1 MRIRNLHID
10 GFGRFADRSF
20 GPLEHPVT
28 VFYGANEAGKSTLLE
43 FIRRILFG
51 FPARRVGTNEY
62 PPLVGGRHGGRIT
75 IATDAGENIVIDRAP
90 GRGDGPVSM
99 TTDAGETIPDGELP
113 RLLGNHTRGVFNSIF
128 AFTLDELH
136 DESLLGN
143 ESANRQIYSAG
154 IGAVR
159 LPTALDTLQSQ
170 KQEIFRPR
178 GSNQTVPKLIVQIQ
192 EAETA
197 LRSIA
202 EHGVE
207 YRRQSER
214 LAEIERELRDL
225 GERRLQLMSEKERH
239 EDLERAWEPWN
250 GLINAEGALAKLP
263 AVGAFP
269 ENGIV
274 LLETLEARAQTA
286 DQELAA
292 AEERVKRAKADVDQE
307 IDHLSILERSSEVR
321 GLERTRSAFD
331 QSVKDLP
338 ERRVELS
345 AKRSELSASMAN
357 LGQDWDAD
365 RLNSFDLSL
374 VVRDEV
380 ASHGERLQN
389 ARTNLERSHTALT
402 QEEATLTEAEDDAQR
417 AQADRDVVAPPELEE
432 SDIRERRRRIRQSR
446 GALDELGRAEDRS
459 RDLWIQIGD
468 EPELDEAP
476 PHSGGTRLLTGL
488 LGISGVGVLV
498 AGILVSIALSPAGGS
513 VLAVIGA
520 VLFTTGVFL
529 FFRNR
534 SPSRSMASPS
544 SARIQRQI
552 SEADEQ
558 LSGIR
563 SRLQADADALGLA
576 SLDADALM
584 DADEALDGTDAKLR
598 EWQQLEAQL
607 AQLTE
612 RVGRQTLRRNQAQQA
627 VKDAQATLEAE
638 EQAWQAWLQQRGL
651 LSTFSPD
658 SMQELRSLVDLAQTH
673 RREVVAME
681 DRIAAIQKDIDEFIA
696 IVRPLAEVHRFEVE
710 WTDYPKVAGVADDI
724 VGLHESVAE
733 SARTRT
739 NAEKELV
746 EAQSELT
753 QRRESQQG
761 VADEIAALLQSGQ
774 AEDVDNFRG
783 RAQIFQERAALT
795 ASISGVLEQM
805 QVISGPG
812 DALENFRNTLSKT
825 DIQTIRDEVRKREAD
840 LEELD
845 ARRSELDTERGAI
858 QTRLG
863 DLVSEED
870 SSRLRLE
877 RHRLSEEL
885 QGHARDWAVRTI
897 AENLIRQAQSKFE
910 RERQPDVIRH
920 AERFFLDVTDGA
932 YQGVY
937 SPLGSSEINVRD
949 AAGNIRTPNQL
960 SRGTREQ
967 LFLALRFGLIL
978 EMGQHSERLPVI
990 VDEALV
996 NFDPTRGT
1004 RAAGSFIDLS
1014 ETNQVLVFTC
1024 HPQIVD
1030 WFVGAADERGMG
1042 EPEVVAI

>member
-1 MRIRNLHID
+1 M
-10 GFGRFADRSF
+10 
-20 GPLEHPVT
+20 E
-28 VFYGANEAGKSTLLE
+28 
-43 FIRRILFG
+43 
-51 FPARRVGTNEY
+51 
-62 PPLVGGRHGGRIT
+62 
-75 IATDAGENIVIDRAP
+75 
-90 GRGDGPVSM
+90 RG
-99 TTDAGETIPDGELP
+99 
-113 RLLGNHTRGVFNSIF
+113 
-128 AFTLDELH
+128 
-136 DESLLGN
+136 
-143 ESANRQIYSAG
+143 
-154 IGAVR
+154 
-159 LPTALDTLQSQ
+159 
-170 KQEIFRPR
+170 
-178 GSNQTVPKLIVQIQ
+178 
-192 EAETA
+192 
-197 LRSIA
+197 
-202 EHGVE
+202 
-207 YRRQSER
+207 
-214 LAEIERELRDL
+214 
-225 GERRLQLMSEKERH
+225 
-239 EDLERAWEPWN
+239 
-250 GLINAEGALAKLP
+250 
-263 AVGAFP
+263 
-269 ENGIV
+269 
-274 LLETLEARAQTA
+274 
-286 DQELAA
+286 
-292 AEERVKRAKADVDQE
+292 
-307 IDHLSILERSSEVR
+307 
-321 GLERTRSAFD
+321 RSAFD

-338 ERRVELS
+338 ERRAELS
-345 AKRSELSASMAN
+345 AKHSELSVSLAN
-357 LGQDWDAD
+357 LGQDWDAK

-374 VVRDEV
+374 VVREEV
-380 ASHGERLQN
+380 ANLGERLQK
-389 ARTNLERSHTALT
+389 ARINVERSQTTLA
-402 QEEATLTEAEDDAQR
+402 QEEATLTEADQDDQR
-417 AQADRDVVAPPELEE
+417 ARDDRDGIAPPELDE
-432 SDIRERRRRIRQSR
+432 SDILERRRRIRQSR
-446 GALDELGRAEDRS
+446 GTLDELGRAEDRS
-459 RDLWIQIGD
+459 RDLRVQIGD
-468 EPELDEAP
+468 EPEPAEP
-476 PHSGGTRLLTGL
+476 VHNSGGTRLLTGL
-488 LGISGVGVLV
+488 LGILGIGVLV

-513 VLAVIGA
+513 ALAVIGA
-520 VLFTTGVFL
+520 VLFTTAVFL
-529 FFRNR
+529 FFRSR
-534 SPSRSMASPS
+534 SSSRSMASPP

-576 SLDADALM
+576 SLDANVLM

-598 EWQQLEAQL
+598 AWHQLEAQL

-638 EQAWQAWLQQRGL
+638 EKAWQAWLQQRGL

-658 SMQELRSLVDLAQTH
+658 SMQELRSLVDLAQNH

-696 IVRPLAEVHRFEVE
+696 MVRPLAEVHRFEVE

-795 ASISGVLEQM
+795 APISGVLEQM

-812 DALENFRNTLSKT
+812 DALEKFRNTLSKT

-885 QGHARDWAVRTI
+885 HGHAQDWAVRTI
-897 AENLIRQAQSKFE
+897 AESLIRQAQSKFE
-910 RERQPDVIRH
+910 KERQPDVIRH

-949 AAGNIRTPNQL
+949 AAGNIRPPQQL

-978 EMGQHSERLPVI
+978 ELGQRSERLPVI

-996 NFDPTRGT
+996 NFDPTRGA

-1030 WFVGAADERGMG
+1030 WFHDAAALRGAG
-1042 EPEVVAI
+1042 EPEVVRI

>member
-62 PPLVGGRHGGRIT
+62 PPLAGGRHGGRIT
-75 IATDAGENIVIDRAP
+75 IATASGGIIVIDRAP
-90 GRGDGPVSM
+90 GRGDGPVSL

-143 ESANRQIYSAG
+143 ESVNRQIYSAG

-178 GSNQTVPKLIVQIQ
+178 GSNQIVPKVITQIQ
-192 EAETA
+192 ETDTA

-214 LAEIERELRDL
+214 LAEIERELGDL
-225 GERRLQLMSEKERH
+225 GGRRLQLMSEKEQH

-250 GLINAEGALAKLP
+250 SLINAEGALAKLP
-263 AVGAFP
+263 AVEAFP

-286 DQELAA
+286 DQELAL
-292 AEERVKRAKADVDQE
+292 AEERVTRVKVDVDQE
-307 IDHLSILERSSEVR
+307 IEHLAILEKSSEVR
-321 GLERTRSAFD
+321 ALERGRSAFD

-338 ERRVELS
+338 ERRAELS
-345 AKRSELSASMAN
+345 AKRSELSASLAN
-357 LGQDWDAD
+357 LGQDWDAE

-374 VVRDEV
+374 VVREEV
-380 ASHGERLQN
+380 ANHSERLQN
-389 ARTNLERSHTALT
+389 ALTNVERTQTTLA
-402 QEEATLTEAEDDAQR
+402 QEEATWAEAQEDEER
-417 AQADRDVVAPPELEE
+417 AQSDRDGAAPPELGDSE
-432 SDIRERRRRIRQSR
+432 IQERRRRIRQSR
-446 GALDELGRAEDRS
+446 NNLDAMNRSEDRS
-459 RDLWIQIGD
+459 RDLRAQIGD
-468 EPELDEAP
+468 EPEPDEAAP
-476 PHSGGTRLLTGL
+476 NSGMTRLLIGL
-488 LGISGVGVLV
+488 LGILGIGLLV
-498 AGILVSIALSPAGGS
+498 TGILVSITLSPAGGS
-513 VLAVIGA
+513 ILAVFGTA
-520 VLFTTGVFL
+520 LFTAAAFL
-529 FFRNR
+529 F
-534 SPSRSMASPS
+534 SRSRSSGTGMASPA
-544 SARIQRQI
+544 SARIRRQI
-552 SEADEQ
+552 SEADNQ

-563 SRLQADADALGLA
+563 ARLQADADALGLA

-584 DADEALDGTDAKLR
+584 DAEEALDGTDAKLR
-598 EWQQLEAQL
+598 EWQQLEAAL
-607 AQLTE
+607 AQAAE
-612 RVGRQTLRRNQAQQA
+612 RAQRQTQRRDEAQQS
-627 VKDAQATLEAE
+627 VRDAQAALDAE
-638 EQAWQAWLQQRGL
+638 QQAWRAWLQQRGL
-651 LSTFSPD
+651 LTTFSPD
-658 SMQELRSLVDLAQTH
+658 GIQELRTLLDLARTH
-673 RREVVAME
+673 HRDVVALQ
-681 DRIAAIQKDIDEFIA
+681 DRIAAIQKDLDEFIA
-696 IVRPLAEVHRFEVE
+696 MVRPLAEVHSFEVE
-710 WTDYPKVAGVADDI
+710 WSDYPKVAGVADDI
-724 VGLHESVAE
+724 IDLHGSVAE
-733 SARTRT
+733 AARTRT
-739 NAEKELV
+739 NAEKELE
-746 EAQSELT
+746 EAQNELI
-753 QRRESQQG
+753 QRQESQQG
-761 VADEIAALLQSGQ
+761 VASEIAALLQSGQ

-783 RAQIFQERAALT
+783 HSQIFQERAALT

-812 DALENFRNTLSKT
+812 DALEKLRNTLSKT
-825 DIQTIRDEVRKREAD
+825 DIQTIRDEVRKREAN
-840 LEELD
+840 LEDLD
-845 ARRSELDTERGAI
+845 ARRSELDAERGAI
-858 QTRLG
+858 QTRLS
-863 DLVSEED
+863 DLASEED

-877 RHRLSEEL
+877 RNRLSEEL

-897 AENLIRQAQSKFE
+897 AESLIRQAQSKFE

-932 YQGVY
+932 YQAVY

-949 AAGNIRTPNQL
+949 ALGNIRTPQQL

-978 EMGQHSERLPVI
+978 ELGQRAERLPVI

-1004 RAAGSFIDLS
+1004 KAAGSFIQLS

-1030 WFVGAADERGMG
+1030 WFADAAAQRGAA
-1042 EPEVVAI
+1042 EPEVVRI

>member
-75 IATDAGENIVIDRAP
+75 IATDAGEIIVVDRAP

-99 TTDAGETIPDGELP
+99 TTDAGETIPAGELS
-113 RLLGNHTRGVFNSIF
+113 RLLGNHTRGVFNNIF

-143 ESANRQIYSAG
+143 ENVNRQIYSAG

-178 GSNQTVPKLIVQIQ
+178 GSNQTVPKVIAQIQ
-192 EAETA
+192 ETDTA

-214 LAEIERELRDL
+214 LAEIERELGDL
-225 GERRLQLMSEKERH
+225 GDRRLQLMSEKERN

-263 AVGAFP
+263 VVEAFP

-286 DQELAA
+286 DQELAL
-292 AEERVKRAKADVDQE
+292 AEKRVKHVKADVDQE
-307 IDHLSILERSSEVR
+307 IEHLDILEQSDKVR
-321 GLERTRSAFD
+321 DLTYARSAFD

-338 ERRVELS
+338 ERRAELS
-345 AKRSELSASMAN
+345 AKRSELSASLAN

-374 VVRDEV
+374 VVREEV
-380 ASHGERLQN
+380 ANHGERLQN
-389 ARTNLERSHTALT
+389 ARTNLERSHTALA
-402 QEEATLTEAEDDAQR
+402 QEEATLTEAQENAQR
-417 AQADRDVVAPPELEE
+417 AQADRDGVAPPELDET
-432 SDIRERRRRIRQSR
+432 DIRERRRRIRQSR
-446 GALDELGRAEDRS
+446 STLDELGRAEDRS

-468 EPELDEAP
+468 EPQPDEAAP
-476 PHSGGTRLLTGL
+476 NSGLTQLLTGL
-488 LGISGVGVLV
+488 LGILGVGVLV

-520 VLFTTGVFL
+520 VLFTTAVFL
-529 FFRNR
+529 FFR
-534 SPSRSMASPS
+534 SRSSSRPMASPA

-563 SRLQADADALGLA
+563 SHLQADADALGLA
-576 SLDADALM
+576 SLDADVLM

-607 AQLTE
+607 AQMTE
-612 RVGRQTLRRNQAQQA
+612 RGERQTLRRDQAQQT
-627 VKDAQATLEAE
+627 VQEAQAALDAE
-638 EQAWQAWLQQRGL
+638 QQSWQAWLQQRGL
-651 LSTFSPD
+651 LTTFSPD
-658 SMQELRSLVDLAQTH
+658 GIQELRTLADLARTH
-673 RREVVAME
+673 HRDVVE
-681 DRIAAIQKDIDEFIA
+681 LQDRIAAIQKDIDEFTA
-696 IVRPLAEVHRFEVE
+696 MVRPLAEVHGFEAE
-710 WTDYPKVAGVADDI
+710 WNDYPKVAGVADDI
-724 VGLHESVAE
+724 IDLHGSVSEA
-733 SARTRT
+733 ARART
-739 NAEKELV
+739 NAENELE
-746 EAQSELT
+746 EAQNELT
-753 QRRESQQG
+753 QRQESRQG
-761 VADEIAALLQSGQ
+761 VAGEIAALLQSGQ

-783 RAQIFQERAALT
+783 RSQIFQERAALS

-812 DALENFRNTLSKT
+812 DALEKLRNTLSKT

-845 ARRSELDTERGAI
+845 ARRSELDRERGAL
-858 QTRLG
+858 QTRLK
-863 DLVSEED
+863 DLASEED

-885 QGHARDWAVRTI
+885 QGHARDWAARTI
-897 AENLIRQAQSKFE
+897 AESLIRQAQSKFE
-910 RERQPDVIRH
+910 KERQPDVIRY
-920 AERFFLDVTDGA
+920 AERFFLDVTDDA
-932 YQGVY
+932 YQAVY

-949 AAGNIRTPNQL
+949 AAGNIRTPQQL

-967 LFLALRFGLIL
+967 LFLAMRFGLIL
-978 EMGQHSERLPVI
+978 ELGQRSERLPVI

-1004 RAAGSFIDLS
+1004 RAAGSFIELS

-1024 HPQIVD
+1024 HPQIVE
-1030 WFVGAADERGMG
+1030 WFRDASAQRGIT
-1042 EPEVVAI
+1042 EPGVVRI

>member
-1 MRIRNLHID
+1 MRIHNLHID

-75 IATDAGENIVIDRAP
+75 IATDAGESIVVDRAP

-143 ESANRQIYSAG
+143 ESVNRQIYSAG

-225 GERRLQLMSEKERH
+225 GERRLQLMSEKERN

-263 AVGAFP
+263 GVEAFP

-286 DQELAA
+286 DHELAS
-292 AEERVKRAKADVDQE
+292 AEERVKRAKADIDQE
-307 IDHLSILERSSEVR
+307 IEHLDILEQSDKVR
-321 GLERTRSAFD
+321 DLTYARSAFD

-338 ERRVELS
+338 ERRAELS
-345 AKRSELSASMAN
+345 AKRSELSASLAN

-374 VVRDEV
+374 VVREEV
-380 ASHGERLQN
+380 ANHGERLQN
-389 ARTNLERSHTALT
+389 ARTNLERSHTALA
-402 QEEATLTEAEDDAQR
+402 QEEATLTEAQENAQR
-417 AQADRDVVAPPELEE
+417 AQAARDGVTPPDLDEN
-432 SDIRERRRRIRQSR
+432 DIREHRRRIRQSR
-446 GALDELGRAEDRS
+446 STLDELGRAEDRS

-468 EPELDEAP
+468 EPQPDEATP
-476 PHSGGTRLLTGL
+476 NSGVTKLLTGL
-488 LGISGVGVLV
+488 LGILGGGVLV
-498 AGILVSIALSPAGGS
+498 AGILVSTALSPAGGS

-520 VLFTTGVFL
+520 VLFTTAVFL
-529 FFRNR
+529 FFRSR
-534 SPSRSMASPS
+534 SPSRSMASPA

-576 SLDADALM
+576 SLDADVLM

-607 AQLTE
+607 VQLTE
-612 RVGRQTLRRNQAQQA
+612 RVGRQTLRRDQAQQA

-651 LSTFSPD
+651 LRTFSPD
-658 SMQELRSLVDLAQTH
+658 SMQELRSLVDLAQNH

-681 DRIAAIQKDIDEFIA
+681 DRIAAIQEDIDEFIA
-696 IVRPLAEVHRFEVE
+696 MVRPLAEVHRFEVE

-761 VADEIAALLQSGQ
+761 VTDEIAALLQSGQ

-783 RAQIFQERAALT
+783 RAQIFQERSALT
-795 ASISGVLEQM
+795 VSISGVLEQM

-812 DALENFRNTLSKT
+812 DALEEFRNTLSKT
-825 DIQTIRDEVRKREAD
+825 DIQTIRNEVRKREAD

-863 DLVSEED
+863 DLASEED
-870 SSRLRLE
+870 SSRLQLE
-877 RHRLSEEL
+877 RHSLSEEL
-885 QGHARDWAVRTI
+885 HGHARDWAVRTI
-897 AENLIRQAQSKFE
+897 AESLIRQAQSKFE
-910 RERQPDVIRH
+910 KERQPDVIRH

-932 YQGVY
+932 YQAMY
-937 SPLGSSEINVRD
+937 SPLGSSDINVRD
-949 AAGNIRTPNQL
+949 TVGNIRTPQQL

-978 EMGQHSERLPVI
+978 ELGQRSERLPVI

-1004 RAAGSFIDLS
+1004 KAAGSFIDLS

-1024 HPQIVD
+1024 HPQIVE
-1030 WFVGAADERGMG
+1030 WFVEAASQRGAV
-1042 EPEVVAI
+1042 EPEVVGV

>member
-51 FPARRVGTNEY
+51 FPARRIGTNEY
-62 PPLVGGRHGGRIT
+62 LPLAGGRHGGKIT
-75 IATDAGENIVIDRAP
+75 IATDAGEIIVIDRAP

-99 TTDAGETIPDGELP
+99 TTDAGETIPDGELS
-113 RLLGNHTRGVFNSIF
+113 RLLGNHTRGVFNNIF

-143 ESANRQIYSAG
+143 ESVNRQIYSAG
-154 IGAVR
+154 IGAMR

-170 KQEIFRPR
+170 KHEIFRPR
-178 GSNQTVPKLIVQIQ
+178 GSNQTVPKVIAQIQ
-192 EAETA
+192 ETDTA

-214 LAEIERELRDL
+214 LAEIEKELGDL

-239 EDLERAWEPWN
+239 EDLERAWQPWN

-263 AVGAFP
+263 AVETFP

-286 DQELAA
+286 DQELAL
-292 AEERVKRAKADVDQE
+292 AEERVKHVKADVDQE
-307 IDHLSILERSSEVR
+307 IDHLSILERSSDVR
-321 GLERTRSAFD
+321 GLERARSAFD

-338 ERRVELS
+338 ERRAELS
-345 AKRSELSASMAN
+345 AKRSELSASLAN
-357 LGQDWDAD
+357 LGQDWNAD

-374 VVRDEV
+374 VVREEV
-380 ASHGERLQN
+380 ANHGERLQN
-389 ARTNLERSHTALT
+389 ARTNLERSHTALA
-402 QEEATLTEAEDDAQR
+402 QEEATLTEALENAQR
-417 AQADRDVVAPPELEE
+417 AQAARDGATPPELDET
-432 SDIRERRRRIRQSR
+432 DIRERRRRIRQSR
-446 GALDELGRAEDRS
+446 STLDELGRAEDRS
-459 RDLWIQIGD
+459 RDLRAQIDGD
-468 EPELDEAP
+468 LEPGEASP
-476 PHSGGTRLLTGL
+476 NTGVTRLLAVL
-488 LGISGVGVLV
+488 LGILGVAVLV
-498 AGILVSIALSPAGGS
+498 AGIWLSLTASPAGGS
-513 VLAVIGA
+513 ALTVIGA
-520 VLFTTGVFL
+520 ILFAAAAIL
-529 FFRNR
+529 FFRGR
-534 SPSRSMASPS
+534 SSGLSTASPVA
-544 SARIQRQI
+544 ARVRRQI

-558 LSGIR
+558 LAGIR
-563 SRLQADADALGLA
+563 SRLQTDADALGLA

-584 DADEALDGTDAKLR
+584 DAEEALDGTDAKLR

-607 AQLTE
+607 AQMTE
-612 RVGRQTLRRNQAQQA
+612 QAEHQTLRRDQAQQA
-627 VKDAQATLEAE
+627 VQDARATQKAE

-651 LSTFSPD
+651 LRTFSPD
-658 SMQELRSLVDLAQTH
+658 SMQELRGLVDLAQTYC
-673 RREVVAME
+673 REVVAME

-696 IVRPLAEVHRFEVE
+696 MVRPLAEVHGFAVE
-710 WTDYPKVAGVADDI
+710 WSDYPKVAGVADDI
-724 VGLHESVAE
+724 IDLHGSVSEA
-733 SARTRT
+733 ARTRT
-739 NAEKELV
+739 NAEKELE
-746 EAQSELT
+746 EAQNELT
-753 QRRESQQG
+753 QRQESQQG

-812 DALENFRNTLSKT
+812 DTLEEFRATLSKT
-825 DIQTIRDEVRKREAD
+825 DIQTIRDKVRKHEAD
-840 LEELD
+840 LEEID
-845 ARRSELDTERGAI
+845 TRRSELDTERGAI
-858 QTRLG
+858 QTRLS
-863 DLVSEED
+863 DLTSEED

-885 QGHARDWAVRTI
+885 QGHARNWAVRTI
-897 AENLIRQAQSKFE
+897 AESLIRQAQSKFE
-910 RERQPDVIRH
+910 KERQPDVIRH

-932 YQGVY
+932 YQAVF
-937 SPLGSSEINVRD
+937 SPLGSSEINVMD
-949 AAGNIRTPNQL
+949 AAGTTKTPQQL

-978 EMGQHSERLPVI
+978 ELGQRSERLPVI

-1004 RAAGSFIDLS
+1004 RAAGSFIELS

-1024 HPQIVD
+1024 HPQIVE
-1030 WFVGAADERGMG
+1030 WFVEAASQRGAV
-1042 EPEVVAI
+1042 EPEVVKI

>member
-62 PPLVGGRHGGRIT
+62 PPLAGGRHGGRIT
-75 IATDAGENIVIDRAP
+75 IATDAGEIIVVDRAP
-90 GRGDGPVSM
+90 GRGEGPISM
-99 TTDAGETIPDGELP
+99 TTDAGETIPDAELP
-113 RLLGNHTRGVFNSIF
+113 RLLGNHTRGVFNNIF

-143 ESANRQIYSAG
+143 ESVNRQIYSAG

-178 GSNQTVPKLIVQIQ
+178 GSNQAVPKVIAQIQ
-192 EAETA
+192 ETDTA

-214 LAEIERELRDL
+214 LAEIERELGDL
-225 GERRLQLMSEKERH
+225 GERRLQLMSEKEWN

-263 AVGAFP
+263 VVEAFP

-286 DQELAA
+286 DQELAL
-292 AEERVKRAKADVDQE
+292 AEKRVKHVKADVDQE
-307 IDHLSILERSSEVR
+307 IEHLGILKQSDKVR
-321 GLERTRSAFD
+321 DLTYARSAFD

-338 ERRVELS
+338 ERRAELS
-345 AKRSELSASMAN
+345 AKRSELSASLAN

-374 VVRDEV
+374 VVREEV

-389 ARTNLERSHTALT
+389 ARTNDGRSRTALA
-402 QEEATLTEAEDDAQR
+402 QEETALADARVELER
-417 AQADRDVVAPPELEE
+417 AQAARDGVAPPELDET
-432 SDIRERRRRIRQSR
+432 DIRERRRRTRQSR
-446 GALDELGRAEDRS
+446 STLDELGRAEDRS
-459 RDLWIQIGD
+459 RDLRAQVD
-468 EPELDEAP
+468 DDLELGEASP
-476 PHSGGTRLLTGL
+476 NTGGARLRAGL
-488 LGISGVGVLV
+488 LGTLGVAVLV
-498 AGILVSIALSPAGGS
+498 AGIWLSLTASPAGGS
-513 VLAVIGA
+513 ALTVIGA
-520 VLFTTGVFL
+520 VLFAAAAILL
-529 FFRNR
+529 FRGR
-534 SPSRSMASPS
+534 SSGLATASPVA
-544 SARIQRQI
+544 ARVRRQI
-552 SEADEQ
+552 NEADEQ
-558 LSGIR
+558 LAGVR
-563 SRLQADADALGLA
+563 SSLQADAEALGLA

-584 DADEALDGTDAKLR
+584 DAEEALDGTDAKLR

-607 AQLTE
+607 AQMTE
-612 RVGRQTLRRNQAQQA
+612 RGERQTLRRDQAQQA
-627 VKDAQATLEAE
+627 VQDTRAILEAE
-638 EQAWQAWLQQRGL
+638 EQVWQVWLQQRGL
-651 LSTFSPD
+651 LTTFSPD
-658 SMQELRSLVDLAQTH
+658 GIQELRTLADLARTH
-673 RREVVAME
+673 HRDVVE
-681 DRIAAIQKDIDEFIA
+681 LQDRIAAIQTDIDEFTA
-696 IVRPLAEVHRFEVE
+696 MVRPLAGVHGFEAE
-710 WTDYPKVAGVADDI
+710 WNDYPKVAGVADDI
-724 VGLHESVAE
+724 IDLHGSVSEA
-733 SARTRT
+733 ARART
-739 NAEKELV
+739 NADNELE
-746 EAQSELT
+746 EAQNELT
-753 QRRESQQG
+753 QRQESRQG
-761 VADEIAALLQSGQ
+761 VAGEIAALLQSGQ

-783 RAQIFQERAALT
+783 RSQIFQERAALS

-812 DALENFRNTLSKT
+812 DALEKLRNTLSKT
-825 DIQTIRDEVRKREAD
+825 DIQTIREEVRKREAD

-858 QTRLG
+858 QTRLK
-863 DLVSEED
+863 DLASEED

-897 AENLIRQAQSKFE
+897 AESLIRQAQSKFE
-910 RERQPDVIRH
+910 KERQPDVIRH

-932 YQGVY
+932 YEAVF

-949 AAGNIRTPNQL
+949 AAGNIRTPQQL

-978 EMGQHSERLPVI
+978 ELGQRSERLPVI

-1004 RAAGSFIDLS
+1004 RAAGSFIELS

-1030 WFVGAADERGMG
+1030 WFADAAAQRGAA
-1042 EPEVVAI
+1042 EPEVVRI

>member
-62 PPLVGGRHGGRIT
+62 PPLAGGRHGGRIT
-75 IATDAGENIVIDRAP
+75 IATDAGESIVIDRAP

-113 RLLGNHTRGVFNSIF
+113 RLLGNHTRGVFNNIF

-143 ESANRQIYSAG
+143 ESVNRQIYSAG

-159 LPTALDTLQSQ
+159 LPTALDFLQSQ

-178 GSNQTVPKLIVQIQ
+178 GSNQTVPKVIARIQ
-192 EAETA
+192 ETETA

-214 LAEIERELRDL
+214 LAEIERELGDL
-225 GERRLQLMSEKERH
+225 GECRLQLMSEKERN
-239 EDLERAWEPWN
+239 EDLQRAWEPWN

-263 AVGAFP
+263 GVEAFP
-269 ENGIV
+269 DNGIV

-286 DQELAA
+286 DQELAS

-307 IDHLSILERSSEVR
+307 IEHLDILEQSDKVR
-321 GLERTRSAFD
+321 DLTYARSAFD

-345 AKRSELSASMAN
+345 AKRFELSASLAN

-374 VVRDEV
+374 VVREEV
-380 ASHGERLQN
+380 ANHGERLQN
-389 ARTNLERSHTALT
+389 ARTNDERSRTVLA
-402 QEEATLTEAEDDAQR
+402 QEEATLTEAQENAQR
-417 AQADRDVVAPPELEE
+417 AQAARDVVAPPDLDETG
-432 SDIRERRRRIRQSR
+432 IRERRRRIRQSR
-446 GALDELGRAEDRS
+446 STLDELGRAEDRS
-459 RDLWIQIGD
+459 RDLRAQIDGD
-468 EPELDEAP
+468 LEPGEAP
-476 PHSGGTRLLTGL
+476 PNTGGTRLPAVL
-488 LGISGVGVLV
+488 LGILGVAVLV
-498 AGILVSIALSPAGGS
+498 AGIWLSLTASPAGGS
-513 VLAVIGA
+513 ALTVIGA
-520 VLFTTGVFL
+520 VLFGAAAILL
-529 FFRNR
+529 FRGR
-534 SPSRSMASPS
+534 SSSLSTAPPVASR
-544 SARIQRQI
+544 ARRQI

-558 LSGIR
+558 LAGVR
-563 SRLQADADALGLA
+563 SRLQTDADALGLA
-576 SLDADALM
+576 SLDTIALM
-584 DADEALDGTDAKLR
+584 DAEEALDGTDAKLS

-612 RVGRQTLRRNQAQQA
+612 RAARQTLRRDQAQQA
-627 VKDAQATLEAE
+627 VQDARATLEAE

-651 LSTFSPD
+651 LRTFSPD
-658 SMQELRSLVDLAQTH
+658 GIQELRTLADLARTH
-673 RREVVAME
+673 HRDVVE
-681 DRIAAIQKDIDEFIA
+681 LQDRIAAIQKDIDEFIA
-696 IVRPLAEVHRFEVE
+696 MVRPLAEVHGFEAE
-710 WTDYPKVAGVADDI
+710 WNDYPKVAGVADDI
-724 VGLHESVAE
+724 IDLHGSVSEA
-733 SARTRT
+733 ARVRT
-739 NAEKELV
+739 NAENELE
-746 EAQSELT
+746 EAQNELT
-753 QRRESQQG
+753 QRQESRQR
-761 VADEIAALLQSGQ
+761 VAGEIAALLQSGQ

-783 RAQIFQERAALT
+783 RSQIFQERAALT

-812 DALENFRNTLSKT
+812 DALEEFRNTLSKT

-840 LEELD
+840 LEDIDTKRSALD
-845 ARRSELDTERGAI
+845 AERGAI
-858 QTRLG
+858 QTRLK
-863 DLVSEED
+863 DLASEED

-877 RHRLSEEL
+877 QHRLSEEL
-885 QGHARDWAVRTI
+885 QGHGRDWAVRTI
-897 AENLIRQAQSKFE
+897 AESLIRQAQSKFE
-910 RERQPDVIRH
+910 KERQPDVIRH

-932 YQGVY
+932 YQTVY
-937 SPLGSSEINVRD
+937 SPLGSSEINVMD
-949 AAGNIRTPNQL
+949 AAGNIRTPQQL

-978 EMGQHSERLPVI
+978 ELGQRSERLPVI

-996 NFDPTRGT
+996 NFDPHRGT
-1004 RAAGSFIDLS
+1004 KAAGSFIDLS

-1024 HPQIVD
+1024 HPQIMD
-1030 WFVGAADERGMG
+1030 WFVNAADQRGVV
-1042 EPEVVAI
+1042 EPEVVRI

>member
-51 FPARRVGTNEY
+51 FPIRRVGVNEY
-62 PPLVGGRHGGRIT
+62 PPLAGGRHGGRIT
-75 IATDAGENIVIDRAP
+75 VATDAGEIIVIDRAP

-113 RLLGNHTRGVFNSIF
+113 RLLGNHTRGVFNNIF

-143 ESANRQIYSAG
+143 ESVNRQIYSAG

-178 GSNQTVPKLIVQIQ
+178 GSNQTVPKLIARIQ
-192 EAETA
+192 ETETD

-214 LAEIERELRDL
+214 LAKIEGELGDL
-225 GERRLQLMSEKERH
+225 GERRLQLMSEKERN

-263 AVGAFP
+263 GVEAFP

-286 DQELAA
+286 DHELAS

-307 IDHLSILERSSEVR
+307 IEHLDILEQSDKVR
-321 GLERTRSAFD
+321 DLTYARSAFD

-338 ERRVELS
+338 ERRAELS
-345 AKRSELSASMAN
+345 AKRSELSASLAN
-357 LGQDWDAD
+357 LGQDWDTD

-374 VVRDEV
+374 VVREQV

-389 ARTNLERSHTALT
+389 ARTNLERSHTTLA
-402 QEEATLTEAEDDAQR
+402 QEEATLTEAEEDAQR
-417 AQADRDVVAPPELEE
+417 ARADRDGIAPPELEE

-468 EPELDEAP
+468 EPQPDEATP
-476 PHSGGTRLLTGL
+476 NSGVTKLLTGL
-488 LGISGVGVLV
+488 LGILGVGVLV
-498 AGILVSIALSPAGGS
+498 AGILVSTALSPAGGS

-520 VLFTTGVFL
+520 VLFTTAVFL
-529 FFRNR
+529 FFRSR
-534 SPSRSMASPS
+534 SPSRSMASPA

-576 SLDADALM
+576 SLDTVALM
-584 DADEALDGTDAKLR
+584 DADEALDGTDDKLR

-607 AQLTE
+607 VQLTE

-651 LSTFSPD
+651 LRTFSPD
-658 SMQELRSLVDLAQTH
+658 SMQELRSLVDLAQNH

-681 DRIAAIQKDIDEFIA
+681 DRIAAIQEDIDEFIA
-696 IVRPLAEVHRFEVE
+696 MVRPLAEVHRFEVE
-710 WTDYPKVAGVADDI
+710 WNDYPKVAGVADDI

-761 VADEIAALLQSGQ
+761 VAHETAALLQSGQ

-812 DALENFRNTLSKT
+812 DALEEFRNTLSKT

-840 LEELD
+840 LEDIDTKRSALD
-845 ARRSELDTERGAI
+845 AERGAI

-863 DLVSEED
+863 DLASEED

-885 QGHARDWAVRTI
+885 QGHGRDWAVLTI
-897 AENLIRQAQSKFE
+897 AESLIRQAQSKFE
-910 RERQPDVIRH
+910 KERQPDVIRH
-920 AERFFLDVTDGA
+920 AERFFLDVTGGA
-932 YQGVY
+932 YQAVY

-949 AAGNIRTPNQL
+949 AAGNIRTPQQL

-978 EMGQHSERLPVI
+978 ELGQRSERLPVI

-1004 RAAGSFIDLS
+1004 KVAGSFIDLS

-1030 WFVGAADERGMG
+1030 WFVGAAAQRGAV
-1042 EPEVVAI
+1042 EPEVVEI